1 MAEKTVE
8 RDVLTALL
16 VDDEKLARDEL
27 SFLLDSF
34 DDIEIVGQA
43 SNGPEALK
51 QIDAL
56 DPDIVF
62 MDVQMPGL
70 NGLEVVR
77 KLVERGGTLPHIIF
91 ATAYDQYAVQAFDV
105 NAADYLLKPIEKA
118 RLEKSIER
126 ARARVETPTE
136 ESGRM
141 EQLLSHLRDQVAPPA
156 RVLIKSNSRMLLVDA
171 ADVIYA
177 TVKDGVIR
185 VVSTQ
190 TEGESNYKTLDDLQ
204 SNLGERSFWRA
215 HRSYLVNIDRI
226 KEVIPWFKSTYQLRM
241 SDPEQT
247 ELPVSRGQTKRLK
260 ELFRL

>member
-1 MAEKTVE
+1 MTEKVVGTS
-8 RDVLTALL
+8 VLTAIL
-16 VDDEKLARDEL
+16 VDDEKLARQEL

-34 DDIEIVGQA
+34 EEIKVVGQA

-51 QIDAL
+51 QIHAL

-77 KLVERGGTLPHIIF
+77 ELVRRGGRLPHIIF
-91 ATAYDQYAVQAFDV
+91 ATAYDQYAVQAFEV
-105 NAADYLLKPIEKA
+105 NAADYLLKPIEKP
-118 RLEKSIER
+118 RLKKTIER
-126 ARARVETPTE
+126 ALTETPVE
-136 ESGRM
+136 EVGKMKR
-141 EQLLSHLRDQVAPPA
+141 LLSHLREQAAPPSK
-156 RVLIKSNSRMLLVDA
+156 VLIKSNSRLLLVDA
-171 ADVIYA
+171 GDIIYA
-177 TVKDGVIR
+177 TVKDGLVR
-185 VVSTQ
+185 VVATQ
-190 TEGESNYKTLDDLQ
+190 ADGESNYKTLDDLQ

-241 SDPEQT
+241 SDPEQA
-247 ELPVSRGQTKRLK
+247 EIPVSRGQTKRLR